1 MNAGLLVLPFL
12 SLFIAALGVVVN
24 SSLKEVA
31 WLAPAIWLVAGVVAM
46 AWVILDRKHLR
57 AMFLRK
63 GARYGASSGLTVV
76 LGILV
81 ALGVGTLSTRARFN
95 KSVDFTKNNINT
107 LSEQT
112 LRVIAANND
121 KGTEAEIIGFFQDE
135 VQEQMFRDLLRLYE
149 AAGAKFNKSFLNPQT
164 EPTKAMAEGITQGNT
179 AVVRQGSN
187 QVKITTF
194 TEEKLTNALI
204 QASKARSKKVYFTKG
219 HGEAEIS
226 SEDADGIKGAVD
238 ELASHK
244 VEAGSIMLL
253 ESGKVPDDAD
263 LVVVSGPKYEF
274 KDEEIKLLEEY
285 LQKGKPLLV
294 MVDAMV
300 PAAALNRLLENYGL
314 KFGEDLLI
322 MRPDDP
328 RAQLLGQNNAIVSDF
343 DAFHVVTKDFAR
355 QSAVA
360 LIMGSTRSLEI
371 VTTNTAQAKPSIIGK
386 TADVIF
392 GVGQVRSMADLKE
405 IGEDRVKQ
413 GPFGVIGVSQ
423 AKVGG
428 ALAKNEKA
436 ESPATTA
443 DLKPDSSSDAVT
455 KDLRVAVVGSSQFVT
470 NAGSQHGE
478 NIDLFMNLVNFLTQ
492 DEDYIA
498 IRPKDPD
505 RTTIDL
511 TSASSQ
517 LLLALIAFIYPTS
530 FLGLGVYNWLRR
542 RRA

>member
-24 SSLKEVA
+24 SSLKEIA
-31 WLAPAIWLVAGVVAM
+31 WLAPTIWLVAGAVAM

-57 AMFLRK
+57 AMFRRK

-76 LGILV
+76 LGILI
-81 ALGVGTLSTRARFN
+81 ALGIGTLSTRARFN
-95 KSVDFTKNNINT
+95 KSIDFTKNNINT

-121 KGTEAEIIGFFQDE
+121 KGAETEIIGFFQDE

-179 AVVRQGSN
+179 ALVRQGPN

-226 SEDADGIKGAVD
+226 SEDADGLKGAVD
-238 ELASHK
+238 ELSSHK
-244 VEAGSIMLL
+244 VEAGSVMLL

-263 LVVVSGPKYEF
+263 LVVVPGPKYEF
-274 KDEEIKLLEEY
+274 KDEEIKLLEDY

-300 PAAALNRLLENYGL
+300 PAAALSRLLENYGL

-328 RAQLLGQNNAIVSDF
+328 RTQLLGQNNAIVSDF

-360 LIMGSTRSLEI
+360 LIMGSTRSLEL

-436 ESPATTA
+436 ESSTTTA

-455 KDLRVAVVGSSQFVT
+455 KDLRIAAVGSSQFVT

-478 NIDLFMNLVNFLTQ
+478 NLDLFMNLVNFLTQ